1 MDKGKDIALLALC
14 ALTLAGMDYSNIG
27 VLEIFIFISMG
38 AAVILS
44 AAYHIMKR
52 KKDK

>member
-1 MDKGKDIALLALC
+1 MDKVKDIALLALC
-14 ALTLAGMDYSNIG
+14 ILTLAGMDYSSIG
-27 VLEIFIFISMG
+27 ILEIFIFISMG

-44 AAYHIMKR
+44 AVYYVAKR